1 MARKRLSLRDVNE
14 IIAEFGRLPSP
25 EGDRDAFA
33 LRAQVAEEL
42 STRHQEI
49 ALERHE
55 YTQRIR
61 QMQREYDAI
70 EAVADRAF
78 GRGWGR
84 RLASRPSASR
94 VASRHAS
101 GRAEV
106 YITDMGGS
114 LVTAGPDGKREN
126 IGRYGV
132 WDGRGRR
139 KPEVVATGDDLRK
152 LQREY
157 GPGLPVIRL

>member
-1 MARKRLSLRDVNE
+1 MARKRLSLRGVNE
-14 IIAEFGRLPSP
+14 IIAEFG
-25 EGDRDAFA
+25 
-33 LRAQVAEEL
+33 
-42 STRHQEI
+42 
-49 ALERHE
+49 
-55 YTQRIR
+55 
-61 QMQREYDAI
+61 
-70 EAVADRAF
+70 
-78 GRGWGR
+78 

-106 YITDMGGS
+106 YITDMGRP
-114 LVTAGPDGKREN
+114 LVTVGPKGEEN

-139 KPEVVATGDDLRK
+139 KPEVVATGDDLQK

>member
-1 MARKRLSLRDVNE
+1 MARKRLSLRDVKE

-42 STRHQEI
+42 SARHQEI

-94 VASRHAS
+94 VASRHA
-101 GRAEV
+101 GE
-106 YITDMGGS
+106 DH
-114 LVTAGPDGKREN
+114 PC
-126 IGRYGV
+126 
-132 WDGRGRR
+132 
-139 KPEVVATGDDLRK
+139 
-152 LQREY
+152 QR
-157 GPGLPVIRL
+157 GLPCECGGGCGCGGQSLRTQPDYGDRVALASD